1 MKAIY
6 DLIVSM
12 PPVRTLVFVNSKE
25 QVDFVDDFL
34 YNSGIPSTSIHSGR
48 TQREREDAM
57 QVLFL
62 FTFTCAY

>member
-1 MKAIY
+1 MRAIY

-48 TQREREDAM
+48 TQCEREDAM
-57 QVLFL
+57 
-62 FTFTCAY
+62 